1 MRFSIICGAATWLT
15 CGALACGGSQPTV
28 SDPAQNQARGNQ
40 PPTRGAGAAESERE
54 TTIEISN
61 DILAECRLP
70 QTSAES
76 PRFELDQSTL
86 RGPEKNLLDDVA
98 ECLKTGPLQDR
109 TVTIVGRTD
118 PRGSTE
124 HNQGLGANRAEAT
137 RAYLVARG
145 VPQERLLVKSRG
157 EEGARGDDE
166 QTWALDRRVDLL
178 LDRSRVT
185 LSREAPPVPPA
196 NPPQTNI
203 HASPGDA
210 APSPQTTPLPPAN
223 PPMQNVQKAPSG
235 K

>member
-1 MRFSIICGAATWLT
+1 MAG
-15 CGALACGGSQPTV
+15 
-28 SDPAQNQARGNQ
+28 DPAQNQARGNV
-40 PPTRGAGAAESERE
+40 PPTRGGGAAESQRE
-54 TTIEISN
+54 ATIEISD

-98 ECLKTGPLQDR
+98 ECLKNGPLQNR

-118 PRGSTE
+118 PRGSAE
-124 HNQGLGANRAEAT
+124 YNQDLGESRAEAT
-137 RAYLVARG
+137 RSYLIARG
-145 VPQERLLVKSRG
+145 VPEQRLLVKSRG
-157 EEGARGDDE
+157 EAGARGNDE
-166 QTWALDRRVDLL
+166 QSWSLDRRVDLVL
-178 LDRSRVT
+178 HDRSAGT
-185 LSREAPPVPPA
+185 LSRETPPMPPA

-210 APSPQTTPLPPAN
+210 APNPQTTPLPPAN
-223 PPMQNVQKAPSG
+223 PPLENVKKTPSG